1 MGYRHYGPRGFF
13 FFPPF
18 AFFFGLFVL
27 FMLFKTGIWIPL
39 LIGGLI
45 FAAMRHHHRHEF
57 GGWEKR
63 KHGHAWH
70 RDWHQEWRGDW
81 DSNDDDTPQKPKRDE
96 YI

>member
-18 AFFFGLFVL
+18 AFFFGLFML
-27 FMLFKTGIWIPL
+27 FMLFKTGLWIPL

-45 FAAMRHHHRHEF
+45 FWAMRHHRFE
-57 GGWEKR
+57 GGCGGHWEKR
-63 KHGHAWH
+63 KHGGPMRDAWYA
-70 RDWHQEWRGDW
+70 
-81 DSNDDDTPQKPKRDE
+81 DDDDLPQKPKRDE